1 MSFLK
6 SHLTLIC
13 ALISILISTFLF
25 RLFSNILVTYEKN
38 ILNNY
43 SIIIVSTKEID
54 KLEDLKEIKKIEKI
68 DITNQVEQ
76 IKNRFPTLSFN
87 DMKLPFFYKLHL
99 NILPSPQKLNEI
111 ENTLKSYPFVKRVLT
126 YRSSQTKIYNLL
138 TLLKIVTYI
147 FMIVVATLG
156 FLLIVKQLEVWKLEH
171 NERMYIM
178 ELFGAPFWFRG
189 ASLFKIAFAD
199 SIIALIISIFLI
211 FYILNSGFYNAILK
225 DLNIFMEVDFYKE
238 FGILF
243 MISIII
249 SLLSSILVIINSQR

>member
-13 ALISILISTFLF
+13 ALIAILISTFLF
-25 RLFSNILVTYEKN
+25 RLFSNILVTYEKT

-43 SIIIVSTKEID
+43 SIIIVSKKEID
-54 KLEDLKEIKKIEKI
+54 KLENLKEIKKIEKI
-68 DITNQVEQ
+68 DITNQIEQ
-76 IKNRFPTLSFN
+76 IKNKFPSLSLN
-87 DMKLPFFYKLHL
+87 NMKLPFFYKLHL

-189 ASLFKIAFAD
+189 ASLFKIACAD
-199 SIIALIISIFLI
+199 SIIALIASILLI
-211 FYILNSGFYNAILK
+211 FYILNSAFYNAILK
-225 DLNIFMEVDFYKE
+225 DLNIFMEVNFYKE

-249 SLLSSILVIINSQR
+249 SLFSSVLVIISSKR